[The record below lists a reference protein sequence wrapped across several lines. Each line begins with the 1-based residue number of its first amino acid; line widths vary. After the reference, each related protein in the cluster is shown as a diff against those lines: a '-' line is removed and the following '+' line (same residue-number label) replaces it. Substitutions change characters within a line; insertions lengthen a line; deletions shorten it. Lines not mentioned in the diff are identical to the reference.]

1 MPKFETP
8 FEQLADEGT
17 VFLLNKPLEW
27 TSFDVV
33 NKLKWNLKKTF
44 SKIKIGHAGTL
55 DPLADGLL
63 IVCCGKKTKTI
74 ESIQNQQ
81 KTYIAEI
88 FIGATRPSFDRETE
102 IDAHFETPDTSI
114 EKIKSIVHS
123 FVGKQMQFPPI
134 FSAIKQEGKPVYLK
148 ARAGKEVVMT
158 AKEIQIYKLEIVDYD
173 FPILKL
179 HIECSKGTYIRS
191 LAHDIGKALNSGAY
205 LQALKRTAIGNYK
218 IDNAWEIE
226 DLIEELKSQKE
237 LQPFKN

>member
-1 MPKFETP
+1 MPKFDIP
-8 FEQLADEGT
+8 FEQLAEEGT

-88 FIGATRPSFDRETE
+88 FIGATRHSFDRETE
-102 IDAHFETPDTSI
+102 IDAHFDTPDATF
-114 EKIKSIVHS
+114 EKIKSVIHS
-123 FVGKQMQFPPI
+123 FIGKQKQFPPI
-134 FSAIKQEGKPVYLK
+134 FSAIKQNGKPVYLK

-158 AKEIQIYKLEIVDYD
+158 AKEIEIYNLEIIDYQ
-173 FPILKL
+173 FPVLKL
-179 HIECSKGTYIRS
+179 LVECSKGTYIRS

-205 LQALKRTAIGNYK
+205 LHSLKRTAIGKYK
-218 IDNAWEIE
+218 IEDAWEIE
-226 DLIEELKSQKE
+226 DLVAALKRHKE
-237 LQPFKN
+237 LEPFKS

>member
-1 MPKFETP
+1 MPKFDIP
-8 FEQLADEGT
+8 FEQLAEEGT

-102 IDAHFETPDTSI
+102 IDAHFDTPDATF
-114 EKIKSIVHS
+114 EKIKSVIHS
-123 FVGKQMQFPPI
+123 FIGKQKQFPPI
-134 FSAIKQEGKPVYLK
+134 FSAIKQNGKPVYLK

-158 AKEIQIYKLEIVDYD
+158 AKEIEIYNLEIIDYQ
-173 FPILKL
+173 FPVLKL
-179 HIECSKGTYIRS
+179 LVECSKGTYIRS

-205 LQALKRTAIGNYK
+205 LHSLKRTAIGKYK
-218 IDNAWEIE
+218 IEDAWEIE
-226 DLIEELKSQKE
+226 DLVAALKRHKE
-237 LQPFKN
+237 LEPFKS

>member
-8 FEQLADEGT
+8 FHQLAEEGT

-74 ESIQNQQ
+74 ESIQNQE

-88 FIGATRPSFDRETE
+88 FLGATRPSYDRETE

-114 EKIKSIVHS
+114 EKITTVVHS
-123 FVGKQMQFPPI
+123 FLGKQMQFPPI
-134 FSAIKQEGKPVYLK
+134 FSAVKQEGTPVYLK

-158 AKEIQIYKLEIVDYD
+158 AKEIEIYALEILDYH
-173 FPILKL
+173 FPYLKVL
-179 HIECSKGTYIRS
+179 VRCSKGTYIRS
-191 LAHDIGKALNSGAY
+191 LAHDIGKALDSGAY
-205 LQALKRTAIGNYK
+205 LHGLTRTAIGNYK
-218 IDNAWEIE
+218 IEEAWKIE
-226 DLIEELKSQKE
+226 DLIEVLKNQKE
-237 LQPFKN
+237 LQQIKN